1 MSGGSRARVALL
13 LTLTFVAGMAAGV
26 ATDRLFGAGADRP
39 AESDRT
45 AGAEA
50 PKQGRDDHRRDR
62 RGGGT
67 TIERFADELG
77 LTEEQRARIDPIL
90 EDTKE
95 RMSELFEPVRPA
107 YRDLVDSARARIEA
121 VLTPEQVIE
130 YRRLLDR
137 DYGDDHDREPDGR
150 TEGDTEPR

>member
-1 MSGGSRARVALL
+1 MSAGSRARVALL

-26 ATDRLFGAGADRP
+26 ATDRLFGFGADRP
-39 AESDRT
+39 AESDR
-45 AGAEA
+45 AERA
-50 PKQGRDDHRRDR
+50 EDPKQARDDHRRDR

-90 EDTKE
+90 EDTRE

-107 YRDLVDSARARIEA
+107 YRDLVDTARTQIEA
-121 VLTPEQVIE
+121 ILTPEQVIQ
-130 YRRLLDR
+130 YRQLLDR
-137 DYGDDHDREPDGR
+137 DYGDDHDRERDGR